1 MKIHHPLGVPSSRRV
16 VFLPIL
22 IRLPRGG
29 LKCCTSS
36 QMRPRRGAHDKF
48 QEVTQKAFIPNPE
61 NIYED
66 IYSHM
71 KDKII

>member
-1 MKIHHPLGVPSSRRV
+1 LSFSAGGIWAGSGTKGVGKVGAVVWLVWSR
-16 VFLPIL
+16 
-22 IRLPRGG
+22 
-29 LKCCTSS
+29 
-36 QMRPRRGAHDKF
+36 AHDKF
-48 QEVTQKAFIPNPE
+48 QEVTQKPFIPNPE